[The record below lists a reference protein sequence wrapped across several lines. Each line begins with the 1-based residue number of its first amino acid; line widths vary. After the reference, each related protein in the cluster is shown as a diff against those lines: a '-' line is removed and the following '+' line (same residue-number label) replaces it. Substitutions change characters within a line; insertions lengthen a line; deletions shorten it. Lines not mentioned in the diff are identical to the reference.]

1 MPDAVDMLEN
11 VSRSVVTVDGRRGY
25 ALSGVVYGVDVVVT
39 TSRAVEEET
48 AGEETVQV
56 GTADGRTLGAKLV
69 GRDPATDLALLKLED
84 AEAAAG
90 LEPVTWAETNILKLG
105 QTVFRL
111 GRPGDTL
118 RATKGIL
125 GGLGGVWHTAWGGR
139 LDARVYTD
147 AATFRG
153 FSGGPLVTLGGEVV
167 GLNTA
172 ALNRAG
178 DAVVPSAAV
187 KRVVSA
193 LLEHGRVRRGYLGL
207 GGQSVRLP
215 ADLRERTGQRAGLMV
230 VSLEGEGPAAGAGL
244 VLGDILLKFGGAAVY
259 RPGQLLTGLDETQV
273 GKALTVELL
282 RGGEVQTL
290 QVTVGERP

>member
-1 MPDAVDMLEN
+1 MPDAVEMLET

-25 ALSGVVYGVDVVVT
+25 ALSGVVYRVDLVVT

-48 AGEETVQV
+48 AQV
-56 GTADGRTLGAKLV
+56 GTADGRTLSATLV
-69 GRDPATDLALLKLED
+69 GHDPATDLAVLRLE
-84 AEAAAG
+84 ETEGAG
-90 LEPVTWAETNILKLG
+90 LEPATWAETDALKVG
-105 QTVFRL
+105 QTVFRV
-111 GRPGDTL
+111 GRPGDEL
-118 RATKGIL
+118 RVTKGIL

-153 FSGGPLVTLGGEVV
+153 FSGGPLVTLNGEVL

-178 DAVVPSAAV
+178 DAVVPSATL
-187 KRVVSA
+187 KRVMSA

-215 ADLRERTGQRAGLMV
+215 ADIRERLGQRAGLLV
-230 VSLEGEGPAAGAGL
+230 VSIEGEGPALSAGL

-259 RPGQLLTGLDETQV
+259 RPEHLLAGLDETQV
-273 GKALTVELL
+273 GKAVEVELL
-282 RGGEVQTL
+282 RGGEL
-290 QVTVGERP
+290 QSLSVTIGERT

>member
-1 MPDAVDMLEN
+1 MPDAVEMLET

-25 ALSGVVYGVDVVVT
+25 ALSGVIYGVDLVVT
-39 TSRAVEEET
+39 TSRAVEEE
-48 AGEETVQV
+48 AVQV
-56 GTADGRTLGAKLV
+56 GTADGRTLSATLV
-69 GRDPATDLALLKLED
+69 GHDPATDLALLRLDGTEV
-84 AEAAAG
+84 EGAG
-90 LEPVTWAETNILKLG
+90 LEPATWAETDALKVG
-105 QTVFRL
+105 QTVYRV

-125 GGLGGVWHTAWGGR
+125 GGIGGAWHTAWGGR
-139 LDARVYTD
+139 LDARIYTD

-153 FSGGPLVTLGGEVV
+153 FSGGPLVTLNGEVL

-178 DAVVPSAAV
+178 DATIPSATV
-187 KRVVSA
+187 KRVVGA

-215 ADLRERTGQRAGLMV
+215 AELRERLEQRAGLMV
-230 VSLEGEGPAAGAGL
+230 VSVEPEGPAAGAGL
-244 VLGDILLKFGGAAVY
+244 VLGDVLLKFGSAAVY
-259 RPGQLLTGLDETQV
+259 RPGDLLAGLDETQV
-273 GKALTVELL
+273 GKTVEVELL

-290 QVTVGERP
+290 NVTVGERP